1 MMTPIGVIHSPYA
14 TKEAAPIQGAFCPEG
29 KGTVGNLKGFDK

>member
-29 KGTVGNLKGFDK
+29 ERHSGKFKRV